1 MHSKL
6 HSKQS
11 KSSMPRWV
19 ALPLCGLLMAL
30 WVSLALAAP
39 VAQETA
45 RRVAENT
52 LRRHVALYGDWNGTA
67 APEVGSEEAI
77 VFNDSRVAYNFSV
90 QPSGHVLVAVDD
102 LISPV
107 LLYSTRS
114 TFDASRAD
122 RPQSIESWIVPEV
135 HRHVRHVRE
144 RAASG
149 AHARATA
156 ATADSRIARAWH
168 YYGGEPIDTAA
179 RSTSLDGQ
187 RASSSRG
194 AAGTVGPLLTTAWGQ
209 FSPYNLQTPAVPDDP
224 DLDDDQSCTNA
235 LTGCVATAWAQLMRY
250 WRWPLSAVGSM
261 SYDSYYT
268 ETLFQPISVA
278 FGAEYDWENM
288 PDMLDENSTAAQKD
302 AVSLLMYHVGAAAEM
317 DYGCETSASGAYADT
332 VLVDYFNYLGG
343 AQGATYYERDN
354 KEATGLAYPN
364 SEWFAFFKSE
374 LDADP
379 PRPVI
384 LSIWTMGGAGHEVV
398 VDGYQITAT
407 ENLIHIN
414 FGWEGSADFFYNV
427 DANLTD
433 ISTDYGY
440 QWDATSHE
448 IVIGI
453 QPDNDPPVV
462 SAGDDQSVA
471 EATAVQLSGNAVD
484 PEGVGLTYRWTQTS
498 GTPVTLSDATSQA
511 PTFTVPNVN
520 AQTTLVFQLRA
531 DDLNRAWA
539 ADSVSVTVANSDG
552 SSAVSG
558 SGGGGG
564 GGGCF
569 IVSLGTIF

>member
-11 KSSMPRWV
+11 KSSMQRWV

-67 APEVGSEEAI
+67 APEVGSGEAI

-102 LISPV
+102 RISPV

-149 AHARATA
+149 TLSRAAATGNAAGRRIAKAWGDYTA
-156 ATADSRIARAWH
+156 APGD
-168 YYGGEPIDTAA
+168 AA
-179 RSTSLDGQ
+179 TRGVILE
-187 RASSSRG
+187 AAAPVRG
-194 AAGTVGPLLTTAWGQ
+194 ATLGPLLTTTWGQ
-209 FSPYNLQTPAVPDDP
+209 DDPYNLQTPDD
-224 DLDDDQSCTNA
+224 SCGSGHT

-250 WRWPLSAVGSM
+250 WRWPIAGTGNPSYIWTDSNTDEHTLSVDLDAA
-261 SYDSYYT
+261 D
-268 ETLFQPISVA
+268 P
-278 FGAEYDWENM
+278 YDWDNM
-288 PDMLDENSTAAQKD
+288 PDSMAGSSEAQQD
-302 AVSLLMYHVGAAAEM
+302 AVSLLMYHVGVAAEM
-317 DYGCETSASGAYADT
+317 AYGCEISSSGAWADG
-332 VLVDYFNYLGG
+332 VLDTYFKYQSGM
-343 AQGATYYERDN
+343 TYYGPAELADLTSSER
-354 KEATGLAYPN
+354 
-364 SEWFAFFKSE
+364 FALLKAE

-379 PRPVI
+379 PRPAI
-384 LSIWTMGGAGHEVV
+384 LSIFATDDSGHEVV
-398 VDGYQITAT
+398 VDGYLTSDS
-407 ENLIHIN
+407 ENMVHIN
-414 FGWEGSADFFYNV
+414 FGWEASYDGYYNFSANFETGDFEWEA
-427 DANLTD
+427 AN
-433 ISTDYGY
+433 
-440 QWDATSHE
+440 HNF
-448 IVIGI
+448 VIGI

-471 EATAVQLSGNAVD
+471 EASAVQLSGSATD

-498 GTPVTLSDATSQA
+498 GTTVTLSDATSPT
-511 PTFTVPNVN
+511 PTFTVPNVH

-539 ADSVSVTVANSDG
+539 ADSVSVTIANSDG